1 MTPKKNQPDEDLQI
15 RQIRRE
21 QVQESTNNLQPR
33 QIRRGQIFAGLAIAG
48 VLAII
53 VANCNNSEMTEEKA
67 NESIDAVFYQT
78 TAQCEADTKKQQ
90 DEYVVLQ
97 EKYRI
102 GQLAE
107 EPTPPPM
114 QVADCAP
121 QMLAAQQEHNKT
133 APVYAAIAD
142 CQAEGVQC
150 ETIPA
155 GGQSAGYRPVYGGT
169 YIDPYYNPSYTY
181 INYGGYQ
188 HRVYETRSVYLSNTP
203 GRVVTSYGR
212 EIAQTTTGRVIAPRH
227 TTFAAPSR
235 PTGTS
240 ASGTIR
246 GRSSQG
252 FGSSFKSTGRGG
264 K

>member
-1 MTPKKNQPDEDLQI
+1 MTRRKKEPKNLQI
-15 RQIRRE
+15 RQIHR
-21 QVQESTNNLQPR
+21 NK
-33 QIRRGQIFAGLAIAG
+33 IYAGLAIAG
-48 VLAII
+48 VLAI
-53 VANCNNSEMTEEKA
+53 VVSNCNNGPMTEEEA
-67 NESIDAVFYQT
+67 NEPINAVFYQN
-78 TAQCEADTKKQQ
+78 TAQCEADTNKQQ

-97 EKYRI
+97 QKYRN

-114 QVADCAP
+114 QAKDCAP
-121 QMLAAQQEHNKT
+121 QMLAAEQEHKKT
-133 APVYAAIAD
+133 APVYASVAD

-155 GGQSAGYRPVYGGT
+155 SEQTTGYRPVYGGT
-169 YIDPYYNPSYTY
+169 YLDPYDPSYTY

-188 HRVYETRSVYLSNTP
+188 HRVYETRTVYQSITP
-203 GRVVTSYGR
+203 GRVVTPYGR
-212 EIAQTTTGRVIAPRH
+212 EISQTTTGRVTVPRH

-252 FGSSFKSTGRGG
+252 FGSSFRSTGHGG

>member
-1 MTPKKNQPDEDLQI
+1 MTNNRKKKTKPEDLQAL
-15 RQIRRE
+15 RNNRR
-21 QVQESTNNLQPR
+21 VIYAS
-33 QIRRGQIFAGLAIAG
+33 LAITGIA
-48 VLAII
+48 AII
-53 VANCNNSEMTEEKA
+53 VFSHDEA

-78 TAQCEADTKKQQ
+78 AAQCEADINSQQ
-90 DEYVVLQ
+90 AEYVALQ
-97 EKYRI
+97 QQYQA

-107 EPTPPPM
+107 APTPPPI
-114 QVADCAP
+114 QAQDCAP
-121 QMLAAQQEHNKT
+121 QMLAAQQEHNQT
-133 APVYAAIAD
+133 APVYNSIAD

-150 ETIPA
+150 EATPA
-155 GGQSAGYRPVYGGT
+155 GEQSAGYRPVYGGT
-169 YIDPYYNPSYTY
+169 YLDPYNDSYTY

-188 HRVYETRSVYLSNTP
+188 HRVYPSRTVYLSSTP
-203 GRVVTSYGR
+203 GRVVTPYGR
-212 EIAQTTTGRVIAPRH
+212 EIAQSTTGRVTAPRH

-235 PTGTS
+235 PTRTS